1 VQRPSVTGGA
11 VQTSAGTSLRV
22 AVVGASVRPTCGVRD
37 HATLL
42 MHAMSLQDVSPSL
55 HWLTREQSS
64 LPAARAEFSAWTRR
78 LSREL
83 DEDPPDAVLMHY
95 SVFSYSHRGL
105 PVFVHQTLRALH
117 PERIPLLVMMHELV
131 YPWRYSG
138 LRGDLWA
145 LTQRALLID
154 VMRACR
160 GAIVTA
166 DARERWLTSRV
177 WLPTRR
183 VLVAPVFSNLPAPSA
198 QPALSAQPAPSAQLA
213 SSAQPALSTQPAGEH
228 SGATIGLFGYSY
240 EGASLSLVLD
250 ALDLLR
256 ERGVPA
262 QLRLLGAPGSSSD
275 PGRAW
280 LAAARD
286 RGLESLISFSER
298 LPAQEMSDALAACDV
313 LLFPDAAG
321 PSSRKGSLAGAL
333 ASGSAVVAL
342 NGPNTWQR
350 LLDAQAA
357 CVVAPTP
364 AALAQAIGDLLGDE
378 QARAALGARGCAFAA
393 DEMGLAR
400 SVDAVMGLLDELVSA
415 RRE

>member
-1 VQRPSVTGGA
+1 MHRLSVAGGA
-11 VQTSAGTSLRV
+11 LQVDVGAPLRV

-42 MHAMSLQDVSPSL
+42 MHAMSPKDVTLSL

-64 LPAARAEFSAWTRR
+64 LRAARAEFSTWTRR
-78 LSREL
+78 LAREL

-105 PVFVHQTLRALH
+105 PVFVHQTLQALH
-117 PERIPLLVMMHELV
+117 PARIPLVAMMHELA

-138 LRGDLWA
+138 WRGDLWA

-154 VMRACR
+154 VMRACH

-166 DARERWLTSRV
+166 DVREQWLASRV
-177 WLPTRR
+177 WLPSRR
-183 VLVAPVFSNLPAPSA
+183 VLVAPVFSNLPAPSVR
-198 QPALSAQPAPSAQLA
+198 
-213 SSAQPALSTQPAGEH
+213 PALSTPTAGER

-250 ALDLLR
+250 ALGLLR
-256 ERGVPA
+256 DRGVHA
-262 QLRLLGAPGSSSD
+262 QLRLLGAPGSASD
-275 PGRAW
+275 AGRAW
-280 LAAARD
+280 LGAARE
-286 RGLESLISFSER
+286 RGLQSSISFSER
-298 LPAQEMSDALAACDV
+298 LPAQELSDALAACDV
-313 LLFPDAAG
+313 LLFADAAG

-342 NGPNTWQR
+342 HGPNTWQR
-350 LLDAQAA
+350 LLDARAA
-357 CVVAPTP
+357 CVVAPTSG
-364 AALAQAIGDLLGDE
+364 ALAQAVGDLLGDE
-378 QARAALGARGCAFAA
+378 QARAALGARGRAFAE

-400 SVDAVMGLLDELVSA
+400 SVEAVMELLDELVGA
-415 RRE
+415 RRR

>member
-1 VQRPSVTGGA
+1 MQ
-11 VQTSAGTSLRV
+11 
-22 AVVGASVRPTCGVRD
+22 
-37 HATLL
+37 
-42 MHAMSLQDVSPSL
+42 AMSQKNVSPSL

-64 LPAARAEFSAWTRR
+64 LPAARAEFSTWTRR

-105 PVFVHQTLRALH
+105 PVFVHRTLRALH
-117 PERIPLLVMMHELV
+117 PARIPLLVMMHELA

-138 LRGDLWA
+138 WRGDLWA

-166 DARERWLTSRV
+166 DVREQWLASRV
-177 WLPTRR
+177 WLPSRR
-183 VLVAPVFSNLPAPSA
+183 VLVAPVFSNLPAPT
-198 QPALSAQPAPSAQLA
+198 AQPAPSAQLA
-213 SSAQPALSTQPAGEH
+213 PSTHSAQPAGEH

-250 ALDLLR
+250 ALGLLR
-256 ERGVPA
+256 DRGVRA

-275 PGRAW
+275 AGRAW
-280 LAAARD
+280 LVAARD
-286 RGLESLISFSER
+286 RGLESSISFSEP
-298 LPAQEMSDALAACDV
+298 LPAQELSDVLAACDV
-313 LLFPDAAG
+313 LLFADAAG

-342 NGPNTWQR
+342 HGPNTWQR
-350 LLDAQAA
+350 LLDARAA
-357 CVVAPTP
+357 CVVALTP
-364 AALAQAIGDLLGDE
+364 AALAQAVGDLLSDE
-378 QARAALGARGCAFAA
+378 QARAALGARGRAFACE
-393 DEMGLAR
+393 EMGLAR
-400 SVDAVMGLLDELVSA
+400 TVDAVMELLGEVVSA